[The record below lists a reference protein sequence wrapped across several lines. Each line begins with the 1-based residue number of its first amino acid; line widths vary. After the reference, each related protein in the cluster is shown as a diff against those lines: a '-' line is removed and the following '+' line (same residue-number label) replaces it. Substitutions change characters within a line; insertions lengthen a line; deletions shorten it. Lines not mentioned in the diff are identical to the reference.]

1 MSHRFF
7 AALTQPQYAETV
19 SLAETLGEPSRKCPI
34 LSGLPKRRRNSPLVS
49 TDHFH
54 GYPRRMETI
63 GPPTRGEDG
72 GKTPGK
78 KGGPAMASKL
88 SISKERTAELIKE
101 FGKNDQDSG
110 SAEVQVAILS
120 ERIRNLTEHLKTH
133 KKDNHTRRGLMMLIG
148 KRRGMLKYIKER
160 NIEEYRELI
169 KKLGI
174 RDNI

>member
-1 MSHRFF
+1 
-7 AALTQPQYAETV
+7 
-19 SLAETLGEPSRKCPI
+19 
-34 LSGLPKRRRNSPLVS
+34 
-49 TDHFH
+49 
-54 GYPRRMETI
+54 
-63 GPPTRGEDG
+63 
-72 GKTPGK
+72 
-78 KGGPAMASKL
+78 MASKL

-101 FGKNDQDSG
+101 FGKGEGDSG
-110 SAEVQVAILS
+110 SPEVQIAILS